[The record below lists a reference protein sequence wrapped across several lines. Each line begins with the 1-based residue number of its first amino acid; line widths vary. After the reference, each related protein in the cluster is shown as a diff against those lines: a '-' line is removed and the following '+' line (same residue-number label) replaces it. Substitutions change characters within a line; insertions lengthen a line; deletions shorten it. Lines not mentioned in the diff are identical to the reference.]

1 MSSTGAPG
9 VLGPSSPGQDG
20 GPVAPRWTFQTR
32 TWGRPGYTVLEG
44 SASRGD
50 QHAEYFLIVGEAHV
64 SLDIQSL
71 RRVSDEFL
79 ELLAPF
85 LGRPDAGP
93 VVVIVGEL
101 MDSLDEAPVNASW
114 SIPPTRRDGVLQ
126 ALEALLEAG
135 QTSPGK
141 PAETSR

>member
-9 VLGPSSPGQDG
+9 VPGPSSLGQTVV
-20 GPVAPRWTFQTR
+20 PVAPRWTFQTR

-50 QHAEYFLIVGEAHV
+50 QHAEFFLVVGEAHV

-79 ELLAPF
+79 ELLASL
-85 LGRPDAGP
+85 LGPPQAGP
-93 VVVIVGEL
+93 AVVNVGEL

-114 SIPPTRRDGVLQ
+114 SIPPTRRADLLR
-126 ALEALLEAG
+126 ALEALLDAKH
-135 QTSPGK
+135 TSPGK

>member
-1 MSSTGAPG
+1 M
-9 VLGPSSPGQDG
+9 
-20 GPVAPRWTFQTR
+20 APRWTFQT
-32 TWGRPGYTVLEG
+32 TSWGRPGYTVLEG

-50 QHAEYFLIVGEAHV
+50 QHAEYFLVVGEAHV

-93 VVVIVGEL
+93 AVVNVGEL

-114 SIPPTRRDGVLQ
+114 AISPARRGELLR
-126 ALEALLEAG
+126 ALERLLQSDGCASVRALE
-135 QTSPGK
+135 
-141 PAETSR
+141 R

>member
-1 MSSTGAPG
+1 M
-9 VLGPSSPGQDG
+9 
-20 GPVAPRWTFQTR
+20 PVAPRWTFQTR

-50 QHAEYFLIVGEAHV
+50 QHAEFFLVIGEAHV

-79 ELLAPF
+79 ELLAPL
-85 LGRPDAGP
+85 LGPPQAGP
-93 VVVIVGEL
+93 AVVNVGEL
-101 MDSLDEAPVNASW
+101 MDSLDEAPVNATW
-114 SIPPTRRDGVLQ
+114 SIPPTRREDLLR
-126 ALEALLEAG
+126 ALEVLLEAWH
-135 QTSPGK
+135 TIPGK

>member
-1 MSSTGAPG
+1 MPAA
-9 VLGPSSPGQDG
+9 L
-20 GPVAPRWTFQTR
+20 RWTFQTR
-32 TWGRPGYTVLEG
+32 TWGRPGHTILEG
-44 SASRGD
+44 SASQGN
-50 QHAEYFLIVGEAHV
+50 QHAEFFLVVGETHV

-79 ELLAPF
+79 DLLAPL
-85 LGRPDAGP
+85 LGAPQAGP
-93 VVVIVGEL
+93 VVVNVGEL

-114 SIPPTRRDGVLQ
+114 SIPPTRREDLLL

-135 QTSPGK
+135 HTGPGK